1 MITEQGSHIRFTF
14 SSNERLK
21 SKKLIDEL
29 FSYKTFVQNSTVRI
43 YYKSIELNCAFP
55 AQFAFAVSKKIF
67 PLAKDR
73 NSIKRLMRESVR
85 LQKPAFY
92 QILQEKNKQL
102 ILLLSYHSKK
112 ISTLKEIDESI
123 TKLLNKVLN
132 EL

>member
-1 MITEQGSHIRFTF
+1 
-14 SSNERLK
+14 
-21 SKKLIDEL
+21 
-29 FSYKTFVQNSTVRI
+29 
-43 YYKSIELNCAFP
+43 LNCAFP

-73 NSIKRLMRESVR
+73 NRIKRLMRESVR

-92 QILQEKNKQL
+92 KILQEKNKQL

-112 ISTLKEIDESI
+112 MSNLKEIDESI

>member
-1 MITEQGSHIRFTF
+1 M
-14 SSNERLK
+14 
-21 SKKLIDEL
+21 
-29 FSYKTFVQNSTVRI
+29 
-43 YYKSIELNCAFP
+43 NCAFP

-112 ISTLKEIDESI
+112 MSNLKEIDESI
-123 TKLLNKVLN
+123 TKLINKVLN

>member
-1 MITEQGSHIRFTF
+1 M
-14 SSNERLK
+14 
-21 SKKLIDEL
+21 
-29 FSYKTFVQNSTVRI
+29 
-43 YYKSIELNCAFP
+43 NCAFP

-123 TKLLNKVLN
+123 TKLINKVLN

>member
-1 MITEQGSHIRFTF
+1 M
-14 SSNERLK
+14 
-21 SKKLIDEL
+21 
-29 FSYKTFVQNSTVRI
+29 
-43 YYKSIELNCAFP
+43 NCAFP

>member
-1 MITEQGSHIRFTF
+1 M
-14 SSNERLK
+14 
-21 SKKLIDEL
+21 
-29 FSYKTFVQNSTVRI
+29 
-43 YYKSIELNCAFP
+43 NCAFP

-73 NSIKRLMRESVR
+73 NRIKRLMRESVR

-112 ISTLKEIDESI
+112 MSNLKEIDESI

>member
-1 MITEQGSHIRFTF
+1 M
-14 SSNERLK
+14 
-21 SKKLIDEL
+21 
-29 FSYKTFVQNSTVRI
+29 
-43 YYKSIELNCAFP
+43 NCAFP
-55 AQFAFAVSKKIF
+55 AQFAFVVSKKIF

-73 NSIKRLMRESVR
+73 NRIKRLMRESVR

-123 TKLLNKVLN
+123 TKLINKVLN

>member
-1 MITEQGSHIRFTF
+1 M
-14 SSNERLK
+14 
-21 SKKLIDEL
+21 
-29 FSYKTFVQNSTVRI
+29 
-43 YYKSIELNCAFP
+43 NCAFP

-112 ISTLKEIDESI
+112 MSNLKEIDESI

>member
-1 MITEQGSHIRFTF
+1 M
-14 SSNERLK
+14 
-21 SKKLIDEL
+21 
-29 FSYKTFVQNSTVRI
+29 
-43 YYKSIELNCAFP
+43 NCAFP

-73 NSIKRLMRESVR
+73 NRIKRLMRESVR

-92 QILQEKNKQL
+92 KILQEKNKQL

-112 ISTLKEIDESI
+112 MSNLKEIDESI